1 VGRAACRYEWH
12 NDFSRYFLERYCN
25 HELLS
30 TDLNLHIFKRTW
42 ANPAAPDFAFNQLH
56 HQRAV
61 FDAVDLRDVGMIQAA
76 STLASRSSQIS
87 LSPGRLGC
95 ILRPMSFRP
104 VRKIAGIGNVFLGT
118 ELVDIAEYDLEIY
131 EENPEDHEHH
141 GANWTPN
148 AKKIEGTVVGELPIR
163 KDLRLLTEE
172 GYSVNFYLRDSFGSV
187 VVLNPMLDSSGKPV
201 R

>member
-1 VGRAACRYEWH
+1 MTAHPETIHRRVECLGQGNKR
-12 NDFSRYFLERYCN
+12 N
-25 HELLS
+25 HPMWDG
-30 TDLNLHIFKRTW
+30 TRVK
-42 ANPAAPDFAFNQLH
+42 
-56 HQRAV
+56 
-61 FDAVDLRDVGMIQAA
+61 
-76 STLASRSSQIS
+76 IS
-87 LSPGRLGC
+87 LLRGRLGC
-95 ILRPMSFRP
+95 TLLPMSFRP

-141 GANWTPN
+141 GANWTPG

-163 KDLRLLTEE
+163 KDLMLLTEE

-187 VVLNPMLDSSGKPV
+187 VISNPILDSSGNPL

>member
-1 VGRAACRYEWH
+1 
-12 NDFSRYFLERYCN
+12 
-25 HELLS
+25 
-30 TDLNLHIFKRTW
+30 
-42 ANPAAPDFAFNQLH
+42 
-56 HQRAV
+56 
-61 FDAVDLRDVGMIQAA
+61 
-76 STLASRSSQIS
+76 
-87 LSPGRLGC
+87 
-95 ILRPMSFRP
+95 MSFRP
-104 VRKIAGIGNVFLGT
+104 VRKIAGIGNVFLGA

-141 GANWTPN
+141 GANWTLG

-187 VVLNPMLDSSGKPV
+187 VILDPILDSSGNPV

>member
-1 VGRAACRYEWH
+1 MA
-12 NDFSRYFLERYCN
+12 S
-25 HELLS
+25 
-30 TDLNLHIFKRTW
+30 
-42 ANPAAPDFAFNQLH
+42 PARFRWPS
-56 HQRAV
+56 
-61 FDAVDLRDVGMIQAA
+61 VDLRDVGMIQGGQHLGFAR
-76 STLASRSSQIS
+76 SRQIS
-87 LSPGRLGC
+87 LPPGRLGC

-104 VRKIAGIGNVFLGT
+104 VRKIAGIGNVFLGA

-187 VVLNPMLDSSGKPV
+187 VIVDPMLDGSGNPV

>member
-1 VGRAACRYEWH
+1 MTEHPDTIRRRVECLGHGNNRDPADAR
-12 NDFSRYFLERYCN
+12 R
-25 HELLS
+25 
-30 TDLNLHIFKRTW
+30 NL
-42 ANPAAPDFAFNQLH
+42 
-56 HQRAV
+56 
-61 FDAVDLRDVGMIQAA
+61 
-76 STLASRSSQIS
+76 SQIS
-87 LSPGRLGC
+87 LPLGRLGC

-141 GANWTPN
+141 GANWTPG

-163 KDLRLLTEE
+163 KDLRLVTEE
-172 GYSVNFYLRDSFGSV
+172 GYSLNFYLRDSFGSV
-187 VVLNPMLDSSGKPV
+187 AILDPILDSSGNPV

>member
-1 VGRAACRYEWH
+1 
-12 NDFSRYFLERYCN
+12 
-25 HELLS
+25 LL
-30 TDLNLHIFKRTW
+30 R
-42 ANPAAPDFAFNQLH
+42 
-56 HQRAV
+56 
-61 FDAVDLRDVGMIQAA
+61 
-76 STLASRSSQIS
+76 
-87 LSPGRLGC
+87 GRLGC
-95 ILRPMSFRP
+95 TLLPMSFRP

-141 GANWTPN
+141 GANWTPG

-187 VVLNPMLDSSGKPV
+187 VILDFMLDSGGTPV

>member
-1 VGRAACRYEWH
+1 
-12 NDFSRYFLERYCN
+12 
-25 HELLS
+25 
-30 TDLNLHIFKRTW
+30 
-42 ANPAAPDFAFNQLH
+42 
-56 HQRAV
+56 
-61 FDAVDLRDVGMIQAA
+61 
-76 STLASRSSQIS
+76 
-87 LSPGRLGC
+87 
-95 ILRPMSFRP
+95 MSFRP

-141 GANWTPN
+141 GANWTPG

-172 GYSVNFYLRDSFGSV
+172 GYSVKFYLRDSFGSV
-187 VVLNPMLDSSGKPV
+187 VILDPMLDSNGNPV